1 MKQYVH
7 EALGKEVRSISG
19 GYTLIEEERLCY
31 RGREVFY
38 VVGVAEVDNSCCGTG
53 GCRFI
58 NVPGYV
64 VSWKREKADFGMT
77 VSEVETITAEEE
89 RKEIKHLLDKKYPH
103 SQINFD
109 DT

>member
-1 MKQYVH
+1 MKRYAH
-7 EALGKEVRSISG
+7 EELEKEVRSISG
-19 GYTLIEEERLCY
+19 GYTLIEEERLRY
-31 RGREVFY
+31 REREVLY

-64 VSWKREKADFGMT
+64 VSWKGKKDDSGLP
-77 VSEVETITAEEE
+77 VSEIDPITEEE
-89 RKEIKHLLDKKYPH
+89 EQKEIKNLLDEKYPH

-109 DT
+109 NT